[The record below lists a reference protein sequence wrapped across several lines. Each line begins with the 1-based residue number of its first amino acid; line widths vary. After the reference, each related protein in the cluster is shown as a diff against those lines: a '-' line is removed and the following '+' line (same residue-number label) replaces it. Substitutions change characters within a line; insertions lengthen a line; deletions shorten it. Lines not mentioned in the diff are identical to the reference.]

1 MSSVAQVQNHPRC
14 GSFLLNIVVISSRS
28 STRVIRKLLRLSTQ
42 IPSFAMQRCLRP
54 SELLLL
60 CPVLIEVTTTLN
72 LSILRSTV
80 HAIVLIISFLS
91 RWRDRERCRGLAE
104 NRIFPNLVR
113 RALLPKLIWE
123 SVLVVLCAAEILLG
137 S

>member
-60 CPVLIEVTTTLN
+60 CPVLIEVTTALN

-80 HAIVLIISFLS
+80 HAIVLIISFLA
-91 RWRDRERCRGLAE
+91 RWRDRERCRGFAE
-104 NRIFPNLVR
+104 NRIFPNLVG